1 MTATLTATHR
11 HSVPGNQGIKF
22 ETSVVVER
30 PAAELYAFWRD
41 FRNLP
46 QFMKEIK
53 GVTIVDATSS
63 HWVAVGPLGIVFQW
77 NAEVVNDHPGELIAW
92 RTLDKADLHSAGTV
106 RFTGLEGGKRTK
118 VRMVVEYLPPGGVL
132 GNVFASL
139 IIQNP
144 EKEMQDDLVRFKNL
158 MESGLPTP
166 AAYVS

>member
-1 MTATLTATHR
+1 
-11 HSVPGNQGIKF
+11 
-22 ETSVVVER
+22 
-30 PAAELYAFWRD
+30 
-41 FRNLP
+41 
-46 QFMKEIK
+46 MKEIK
-53 GVTIVDATSS
+53 GVTIVDAASS

-106 RFTGLEGGKRTK
+106 RFTGLEAGKRTK
-118 VRMVVEYLPPGGVL
+118 FRMDEEYLPPGGVL